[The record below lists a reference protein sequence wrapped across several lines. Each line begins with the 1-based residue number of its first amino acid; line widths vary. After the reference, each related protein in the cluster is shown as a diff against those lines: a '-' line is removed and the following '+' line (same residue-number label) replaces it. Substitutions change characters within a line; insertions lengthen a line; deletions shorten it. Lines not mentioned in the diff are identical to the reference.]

1 MSTPISSFEAFPNDI
16 VTRVIKVRLKY
27 MHKEFL
33 KNILNMSQYDC
44 YICYYSITVRG
55 MGCGTGRGM
64 GPEYDRSHVFDI
76 RPKPKLLF

>member
-1 MSTPISSFEAFPNDI
+1 MGFSVHSNFKFEAFPNDI

-44 YICYYSITVRG
+44 YICYYSISVSLANVR
-55 MGCGTGRGM
+55 T
-64 GPEYDRSHVFDI
+64 SS
-76 RPKPKLLF
+76 